1 MTTALEK
8 LINYVASGY
17 VIPGYVEQQLDAI
30 EYAATGVSRLTNQF
44 QQSEKLRSLLF
55 AILSPLDEIK
65 QILVQLKNER
75 WIDTAAGKQLDGAG
89 YIVGESRKGRDDD
102 AYRQAIKFR
111 IFINISKATPPD
123 LIQALRFVTQ
133 PSDIQYLEN
142 WPATFHL
149 FTNGFG
155 ADSAIAGFMQDLSPA
170 AITNVDVAVSYGEKP
185 LRLSDDQDESELG
198 GLVAPV
204 WNCIDGRT
212 LKTIS
217 GKRIRLRAN
226 YQVFRTPFRL
236 TGLFDNRP

>member
-1 MTTALEK
+1 MAELEDTA
-8 LINYVASGY
+8 
-17 VIPGYVEQQLDAI
+17 
-30 EYAATGVSRLTNQF
+30 VSRLTNQF
-44 QQSEKLRSLLF
+44 QDSPKLKALVA
-55 AILSPLDEIK
+55 AIIKPLDEVREIA
-65 QILVQLKNER
+65 LLLKSER
-75 WIDTAAGKQLDGAG
+75 WIDTAVGKQLDGAG

-170 AITNVDVAVSYGEKP
+170 AITNVDVAVSFGEKP
-185 LRLSDDQDESELG
+185 IRLSDDQDESELA
-198 GLVAPV
+198 GLVPNALYTV
-204 WNCIDGRT
+204 SGKRLLT
-212 LKTIS
+212 VS
-217 GKRIRLRAN
+217 GKRIRLRYTNSIYNSPTVLA
-226 YQVFRTPFRL
+226 
-236 TGLFDNRP
+236 GLYS

>member
-8 LINYVASGY
+8 LINYVESGY
-17 VIPGYVEQQLDAI
+17 FTPGYAQQQLDGI
-30 EYAATGVSRLTNQF
+30 EYAAAGVSRLTNQF

-55 AILSPLDEIK
+55 AVLSPLDEIK

-75 WIDTAAGKQLDGAG
+75 WIDTAVGKQLDGAG
-89 YIVGESRKGRDDD
+89 YIVGESRKGRDDYD
-102 AYRQAIKFR
+102 YRQAIKFR

-185 LRLSDDQDESELG
+185 LRLSDDQDESELA
-198 GLVAPV
+198 GLVPNALYTV
-204 WNCIDGRT
+204 SGKRLLT
-212 LKTIS
+212 VS
-217 GKRIRLRAN
+217 GKRIRLRYTNSIYNSPTVLA
-226 YQVFRTPFRL
+226 
-236 TGLFDNRP
+236 GLYS